1 MTGRI
6 DPGSAAATRLERLT
20 RPFAARRL
28 AQNNLRGGTN
38 PTTARAATVPA
49 SPPARSKPAAKP
61 APAPKPKAGTPHLH
75 KSLNPTDFDDPAF
88 GGWSHSDAMRRG
100 VTKNASANAD
110 AGPRLPE
117 INLEADRKNNILA
130 NDAAVFRF
138 WHNPSAQSR
147 APWWEDQDFGAET
160 VAKHAAKIEE
170 FAEKHRVDPD
180 LVKSIMFME
189 NARGNFANINELVD
203 YLGLSKSKA
212 PMNIKPTPWD
222 ELMSDQN
229 ADFDDEATNIEAGV
243 ILIKRITD
251 RLENP
256 SPAAVA
262 SVWNFLG
269 REKTNDIGA
278 YVGRIYA
285 EKPWNRE

>member
-1 MTGRI
+1 
-6 DPGSAAATRLERLT
+6 
-20 RPFAARRL
+20 
-28 AQNNLRGGTN
+28 
-38 PTTARAATVPA
+38 
-49 SPPARSKPAAKP
+49 
-61 APAPKPKAGTPHLH
+61 
-75 KSLNPTDFDDPAF
+75 
-88 GGWSHSDAMRRG
+88 
-100 VTKNASANAD
+100 
-110 AGPRLPE
+110 
-117 INLEADRKNNILA
+117 
-130 NDAAVFRF
+130 
-138 WHNPSAQSR
+138 
-147 APWWEDQDFGAET
+147 
-160 VAKHAAKIEE
+160 
-170 FAEKHRVDPD
+170 
-180 LVKSIMFME
+180 MFME